1 MKPYVTPDE
10 IKELHE
16 RVLYPAVRVK
26 PEKAGG
32 SGTVIYSRVNP
43 ENPDDY
49 ETFVLTNHHVVEG
62 AISTKEAWDSV
73 LKKQTKKEYMAPV
86 SVELFD
92 YVYESTVDSS
102 KAYKADVV
110 AYDQAHDMAIVKLD
124 SPRKVDNIAILL
136 AKGKARE
143 VKLFSNVWLCG
154 CSLLHDPFASPGTI
168 TCLREIIENKDYM
181 MANAPSIFGNSGG
194 AVYLAETKEFLGMPS
209 RITTMQL
216 GFGIDVLTFMGFFT
230 HPKRLYE
237 FLDEQEF
244 KFIYDPTDTYKA
256 CIERRERKKKQA
268 VREQLREEGDRGE
281 PIPID

>member
-1 MKPYVTPDE
+1 MKPYVDKDE
-10 IKELHE
+10 IRELHE

-26 PEKAGG
+26 TEKAGG
-32 SGTVIYSRVNP
+32 SGTVIYSKVNP
-43 ENPDDY
+43 VNPFDY

-92 YVYESTVDSS
+92 YVYQSTVDSS
-102 KAYKADVV
+102 KSYKADVV

-124 SPRKVDNIAILL
+124 SPRKVDSVADLIPRDKL
-136 AKGKARE
+136 RE
-143 VKLFSNVWLCG
+143 VRLFSHVWLCG
-154 CSLLHDPFASPGTI
+154 CSLLHDPFASPGSI
-168 TCLREIIENKDYM
+168 TCLREIIDNKDYM

-194 AVYLAETKEFLGMPS
+194 SVYLAETKEFLGMPS
-209 RITTMQL
+209 RITAMQL
-216 GFGIDVLTFMGFFT
+216 GFGMDIITFMGFFT

-256 CIERRERKKKQA
+256 CLERRERKKKQA
-268 VREQLREEGDRGE
+268 VREQLQDESDKGM
-281 PIPID
+281 PIPLD